1 MTNTNKKIK
10 NKIEDKVDIIKIEEK
25 DKKPI
30 NNIYVFLGSFIL
42 SSIIFFYGV
51 YLGASL
57 SN

>member
-1 MTNTNKKIK
+1 MTNTNKEIK

-30 NNIYVFLGSFIL
+30 NSIQIFFISFFL
-42 SSIIFFYGV
+42 SSIPFCFGV

>member
-10 NKIEDKVDIIKIEEK
+10 NKIEDKDDIIKIEEK

-30 NNIYVFLGSFIL
+30 NSIQIFFISFFL
-42 SSIIFFYGV
+42 SSIPFCFGV

>member
-1 MTNTNKKIK
+1 MTNTNKEIK

>member
-1 MTNTNKKIK
+1 MTNTNKEIT
-10 NKIEDKVDIIKIEEK
+10 NKIENKDDIIKIEEK

-30 NNIYVFLGSFIL
+30 NSIQIFFISFFL
-42 SSIIFFYGV
+42 SSIPFFIGV

>member
-1 MTNTNKKIK
+1 MTNTNKEIT
-10 NKIEDKVDIIKIEEK
+10 NKIEDK

-42 SSIIFFYGV
+42 SSIIFYLGA

-57 SN
+57 S

>member
-1 MTNTNKKIK
+1 MTNTNKEIT
-10 NKIEDKVDIIKIEEK
+10 NKIENKDKIIKIEEK

>member
-1 MTNTNKKIK
+1 MTNTNKEIT
-10 NKIEDKVDIIKIEEK
+10 NKIENKDDIIKIEEK

-30 NNIYVFLGSFIL
+30 N
-42 SSIIFFYGV
+42 SIQIFFISFFLFSIPFYFGV